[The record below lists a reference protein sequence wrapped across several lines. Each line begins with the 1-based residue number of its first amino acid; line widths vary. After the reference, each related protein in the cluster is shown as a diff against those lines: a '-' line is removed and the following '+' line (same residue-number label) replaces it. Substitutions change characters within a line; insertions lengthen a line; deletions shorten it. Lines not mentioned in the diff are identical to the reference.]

1 MKGVVFTGSKTLELR
16 EFPDPTPDDDEVVL
30 EIKASG
36 MCGTDLHVYRPEI
49 IANPD
54 MIAGHEPCGVVVAR
68 GKATPEYQ
76 APIGQRVMVHHYDG
90 CRRCNPCV
98 EGWTQLCEEGSTV
111 YGRTGH
117 GAHAQYMKVPART
130 LVPLPEALSF
140 AEGAAISCGT
150 GTAFGAIKR
159 MKMEAGSKVA
169 VFGQGPVGLS
179 VTMIASAMGAEVIA
193 IDMAASRIE
202 TDKSF
207 GAASTID
214 ASQTDAVDEIKAQ
227 TGGRGVD
234 YAVDCSGAPAA
245 LDAAARSTRTWGTVC
260 CVGIGQRASFDI
272 DKDVIHKQLTIMG
285 SWTFSVSGQADCA
298 RYIAE
303 KNLPVQ
309 ELFTHSFSI
318 DDAKAAYELFDTQ
331 TTGKGFIVPN

>member
-16 EFPDPTPDDDEVVL
+16 EFPDPTPGDDEVVL

-36 MCGTDLHVYRPEI
+36 MCGTDLHVYRPET

-159 MKMEAGSKVA
+159 MKMEAGSKA
-169 VFGQGPVGLS
+169 VSYTHLTLP
-179 VTMIASAMGAEVIA
+179 TNREV
-193 IDMAASRIE
+193 
-202 TDKSF
+202 
-207 GAASTID
+207 
-214 ASQTDAVDEIKAQ
+214 
-227 TGGRGVD
+227 
-234 YAVDCSGAPAA
+234 
-245 LDAAARSTRTWGTVC
+245 
-260 CVGIGQRASFDI
+260 
-272 DKDVIHKQLTIMG
+272 
-285 SWTFSVSGQADCA
+285 
-298 RYIAE
+298 
-303 KNLPVQ
+303 
-309 ELFTHSFSI
+309 
-318 DDAKAAYELFDTQ
+318 
-331 TTGKGFIVPN
+331 